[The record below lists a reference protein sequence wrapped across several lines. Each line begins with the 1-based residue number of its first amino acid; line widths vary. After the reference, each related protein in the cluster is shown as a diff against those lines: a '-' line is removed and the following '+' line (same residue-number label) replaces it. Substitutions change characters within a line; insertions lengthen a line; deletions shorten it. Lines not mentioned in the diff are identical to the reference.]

1 MGNSPPSFTIVLR
14 GYDRR
19 EVDRAVDQVL
29 SAAGRVAEPPR
40 FPVALRGY
48 ARNHSEHRIW
58 GGARWRS
65 SGADRRFRAWPRQ
78 SGRGHRWLLHVTT
91 LGVWVL

>member
-48 ARNHSEHRIW
+48 ARNEVDAWFRSAA
-58 GGARWRS
+58 GSVPGAA
-65 SGADRRFRAWPRQ
+65 G
-78 SGRGHRWLLHVTT
+78 
-91 LGVWVL
+91 

>member
-1 MGNSPPSFTIVLR
+1 MGNSAPSFTIVLR
-14 GYDRR
+14 VYDRR

-48 ARNHSEHRIW
+48 ARNEVDAWFRSAA
-58 GGARWRS
+58 GSVPGAA
-65 SGADRRFRAWPRQ
+65 G
-78 SGRGHRWLLHVTT
+78 
-91 LGVWVL
+91 